1 MTLDTFLDIAVIC
14 CLKVNFESISTSKYL
29 TESFCSI
36 AWRFI
41 RIVTGYRGLLLA
53 EKITKFV
60 LDTLSTSRFAFSQFT
75 SLFISRLT
83 VFCSTSSFSDS
94 KNRFVSSANKKNFNL
109 FEMLGKSLI

>member
-1 MTLDTFLDIAVIC
+1 MDIAVIC
-14 CLKVNFESISTSKYL
+14 CLKVNFESISTPKYL

-41 RIVTGYRGLLLA
+41 RIVTGCRGLLLA
-53 EKITKFV
+53 EKIKFV
-60 LDTLSTSRFAFSQFT
+60 LDTLNASRFAFSQFT
-75 SLFISRLT
+75 SLLISRLT